1 MDNFLM
7 NQGIND
13 EHRSQI
19 VDELFE
25 KLDKDANGRIEI
37 AEFSQQYVSTK
48 NQLVEREQEIKQ
60 SIMTNNTRLKQ
71 ARQELERAKR
81 IHGNFIQGPM
91 GVLHISVIR
100 AENLVGVNN
109 SHVICYQ
116 GNKHV

>member
-1 MDNFLM
+1 MIDADGNGMVDRDEMDNYLM

-37 AEFSQQYVSTK
+37 AEFSSQYVSTK

-71 ARQELERAKR
+71 AR
-81 IHGNFIQGPM
+81 
-91 GVLHISVIR
+91 
-100 AENLVGVNN
+100 
-109 SHVICYQ
+109 
-116 GNKHV
+116 